1 MIPQETVNRILDAA
15 QIVDVVGDFVTLK
28 KRGANH
34 IACCPF
40 HNEKTPSFSVSASK
54 GIYKCFG
61 CGKSGTAVGF
71 VMEHENMSYTEALK
85 YLAKKYNIEV
95 VEKEESAEEIAQK
108 QRHESLLLV
117 SEYAGKFFRDS
128 MQTPEG
134 QAIAYQYFRSR
145 GLEDETIRKYGLGW
159 SPVSRRALAESA
171 RAAGYK
177 EEFLVETGLC
187 MKYDDGRLVDRFYD
201 RVMFP
206 IHSVN
211 GRVIAFGGRTLRTDK
226 SVAKYVNSP
235 ETEIYVKSRSL
246 YGIFFAKN
254 EMARQDKCIL
264 VEGYL
269 DVLSMHQLGITNVVA
284 SSGTSLTVEQIR
296 MIRRFTSNVTII
308 YDGDGAG
315 IKAALRGIGLV
326 LKEGLNVKVVLLPDG
341 QDPDDFAKK
350 HTLDEVQDYIFQNEQ
365 DFIGFKTD
373 LLLGEAGGDPLKK
386 ANLINDVA
394 DTIALIPDAV
404 KRAVYVQACASKFDI
419 DEQILVERVS
429 RSRTDMLLADQKQ
442 AEREAERARRNVA
455 LAGSRQRDGQGFSQ
469 GSGQVSGL
477 GWRGQSSG
485 QGQQTAAPMPELP
498 EDGYMPPMTVDY
510 MPEDYV
516 PEDYIPGED
525 EGYGSVPPVQDV
537 PVVAQGGILINDPH
551 LEPCE
556 RDLLKFILE
565 EGCTPLEF
573 DRDSKFFVD
582 GEVLSVAEFIDGI
595 LAEDEVEF
603 ANGAYRKVYEAYFTM
618 YDEGLSQQQIQQR
631 LLNSMD
637 QEVAAVAREM
647 LIEKYQITVKNYE
660 QSLTATAT
668 RLVQFVPKTLMT
680 YQCRLMEQRLRKLT
694 TELATA
700 TDEAAQLDIL
710 TQISE
715 YNKARTRLNNELG
728 RV

>member
-1 MIPQETVNRILDAA
+1 MIPQETVNRILDTA
-15 QIVDVVGDFVTLK
+15 QIVDVVSDFVTLK

-95 VEKEESAEEIAQK
+95 VEKEETAEEIAK
-108 QRHESLLLV
+108 RQRSESLYLV
-117 SEYAGKFFRDS
+117 SEYAGKFFQES
-128 MQTPEG
+128 MQTPDG
-134 QAIAYQYFRSR
+134 QAIAYQYFKSR

-159 SPVSRRALAESA
+159 SPVTRKALSEAA

-177 EEFLVETGLC
+177 EEFLVETGLSI
-187 MKYDDGRLVDRFYD
+187 KYDDGRLVDRFYD

-206 IHSVN
+206 IHSVS
-211 GRVIAFGGRTLRTDK
+211 GRIIAFGGRTLRTDK

-246 YGIFFAKN
+246 YGIYFAKN
-254 EMARQDKCIL
+254 EIARQDKCIL

-296 MIRRFTSNVTII
+296 LIRKFTNNVTII

-326 LKEGLNVKVVLLPDG
+326 LKEGLNVKIVLLPDG
-341 QDPDDFAKK
+341 MDPDDFARR
-350 HTLDEVQDYIFQNEQ
+350 HTLEQVQDYIFQNEQ

-404 KRAVYVQACASKFDI
+404 IRAVYVKSCADKFGI
-419 DEQILVERVS
+419 DEQILTDRVT
-429 RSRTDMLLADQKQ
+429 RSRNDMILADRKQ
-442 AEREAERARRNVA
+442 AEREAARAR
-455 LAGSRQRDGQGFSQ
+455 Q
-469 GSGQVSGL
+469 GSAAGYVRREQYPVS
-477 GWRGQSSG
+477 QATSESVPPV
-485 QGQQTAAPMPELP
+485 QD
-498 EDGYMPPMTVDY
+498 DGYMPPMPD
-510 MPEDYV
+510 
-516 PEDYIPGED
+516 DYIPGP
-525 EGYGSVPPVQDV
+525 EGDYMPMDQEEADYAPSAGPQVQ
-537 PVVAQGGILINDPH
+537 QSGILVNDPY

-565 EGCTPLEF
+565 DGCTPLEF
-573 DRDSKFFVD
+573 DRDSKFYVE
-582 GEVLSVAEFIDGI
+582 GEVLNVAEFIDGI
-595 LAEDEVEF
+595 LAEDEVGFENLSYRTVYDEYF
-603 ANGAYRKVYEAYFTM
+603 AM
-618 YDEGLSQQQIQQR
+618 YDEGLSQEQIQTR

-637 QEVAAVAREM
+637 EQVSAVAREL

-680 YQCRLMEQRLRKLT
+680 YQCKRVEQLLKKLT
-694 TELATA
+694 AELSSATEET
-700 TDEAAQLDIL
+700 AQLDL
-710 TQISE
+710 LMKISE
-715 YNKARTRLNNELG
+715 YSKARTRLNNELG

>member
-1 MIPQETVNRILDAA
+1 MIPQETVNRILDTA

-85 YLAKKYNIEV
+85 YLAKKYHIEV
-95 VEKEESAEEIAQK
+95 VEKEESAEEIAQR

-117 SEYAGKFFRDS
+117 SEYAGKFFQES

-159 SPVSRRALAESA
+159 APVSRRALSEAA

-177 EEFLVETGLC
+177 EEFLIETGLSL
-187 MKYDDGRLVDRFYD
+187 KYDDGKLVDRFYD

-211 GRVIAFGGRTLRTDK
+211 GRVIAFGGRTLKTDK

-246 YGIFFAKN
+246 YGIYFAKN

-284 SSGTSLTVEQIR
+284 SSGTSLTVDQIR

-350 HTLDEVQDYIFQNEQ
+350 HSLEEVQDYIFQNEQ

-404 KRAVYVQACASKFDI
+404 KRAVYVQACASKFEI
-419 DEQILVERVS
+419 DEQILVERVG
-429 RSRTDMLLADQKQ
+429 RSRTDMILADQKQ
-442 AEREAERARRNVA
+442 AEREAERARRN
-455 LAGSRQRDGQGFSQ
+455 AGQ
-469 GSGQVSGL
+469 GSGPQP
-477 GWRGQSSG
+477 QM
-485 QGQQTAAPMPELP
+485 QQAPEYPD
-498 EDGYMPPMTVDY
+498 DGYMPPMPDDYIPVPEEDYDY
-510 MPEDYV
+510 MPSVQEV
-516 PEDYIPGED
+516 PYD
-525 EGYGSVPPVQDV
+525 
-537 PVVAQGGILINDPH
+537 DPY

-556 RDLLKFILE
+556 RDLLKFVLE

-573 DRDSKFFVD
+573 DRDSRFYVE

-603 ANGAYRKVYEAYFTM
+603 ANMAYRKVYEAYFAM
-618 YDEGLSQQQIQQR
+618 YDEGLSQEQMQTR

-637 QEVAAVAREM
+637 PEISAVAREM

-660 QSLTATAT
+660 QSLTATTT
-668 RLVQFVPKTLMT
+668 RLIQFVPKALMT
-680 YQCRLMEQRLRKLT
+680 YQCRLVEQRLRKLT
-694 TELATA
+694 TELAA
-700 TDEAAQLDIL
+700 AGEEAQMEIL
-710 TQISE
+710 MKISE
-715 YNKARTRLNNELG
+715 YNKARTRLNKELG